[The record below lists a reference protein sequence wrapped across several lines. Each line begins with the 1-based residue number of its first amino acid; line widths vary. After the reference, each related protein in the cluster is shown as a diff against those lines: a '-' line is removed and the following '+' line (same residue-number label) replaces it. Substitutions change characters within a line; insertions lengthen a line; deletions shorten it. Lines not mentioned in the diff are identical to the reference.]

1 MSAAVEEPTCA
12 AHPYGYHRRSRV
24 SQRPDR
30 VLVEPGFV
38 GLPARCIT
46 LERELEEADRVD
58 DFVRQLWVVERQGRG
73 GLSVLLVAF
82 AAIVMMVLA
91 AVAGDVQWGS
101 GLATG
106 VVGVAVLGVAGEA
119 AVLRAHRARLRRV
132 YEWRQYV
139 GFQA

>member
-1 MSAAVEEPTCA
+1 MSGVTDEPTCA
-12 AHPYGYHRRSRV
+12 AHPYGYHRRSRI

-38 GLPARCIT
+38 GLPARCVT
-46 LERELEEADRVD
+46 LERELEESERVD

-73 GLSVLLVAF
+73 GLSVLLVVG
-82 AAIVMMVLA
+82 AIVALIAIA
-91 AVAGDVQWGS
+91 AVAGQIEWGA
-101 GLATG
+101 GVVGA
-106 VVGVAVLGVAGEA
+106 VVGVAALGVAGEW